1 MNLYKM
7 KQDIKKN
14 SFIDYKVD
22 YIGFITVL
30 ADIQIY
36 VSIGIEYK
44 KVVSCHLK

>member
-22 YIGFITVL
+22 YIGFITVS
-30 ADIQIY
+30 ASNI
-36 VSIGIEYK
+36 K
-44 KVVSCHLK
+44 KWYRAI